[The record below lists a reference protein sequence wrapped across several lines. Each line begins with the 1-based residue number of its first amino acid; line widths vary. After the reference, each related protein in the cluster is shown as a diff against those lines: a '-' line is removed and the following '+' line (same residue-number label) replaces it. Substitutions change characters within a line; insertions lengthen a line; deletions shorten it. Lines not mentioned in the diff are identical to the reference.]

1 MEGGSSLYGVRGDG
15 EEGWKGSS
23 SLYGVKRVEGIG
35 GGGRERE
42 RESIHQGWLYIV
54 VVLACNTVG
63 TQQCQEGTWFKS
75 HPLTLA
81 PLSFF

>member
-35 GGGRERE
+35 GGGGRERG
-42 RESIHQGWLYIV
+42 SPSTKDGFI
-54 VVLACNTVG
+54 
-63 TQQCQEGTWFKS
+63 
-75 HPLTLA
+75 
-81 PLSFF
+81 